1 MARGRF
7 HNVRFGHV
15 NLTVLACRIKSYG
28 PQFLLT
34 EIVMNVQSN
43 LVISNSLI
51 SNYRLSR
58 NENLVPVLT

>member
-15 NLTVLACRIKSYG
+15 NLTVLASRIKSYG

-34 EIVMNVQSN
+34 EIVMNVFNKQ
-43 LVISNSLI
+43 
-51 SNYRLSR
+51 
-58 NENLVPVLT
+58 LTLNVDAVFRFLKT